1 MGLMLATIW
10 VHLGYSTNKLND
22 RLSVSFFSVAFLAF
36 VSRPLL
42 SVRYGRG
49 ADAVPQMSVA
59 GIPAFL
65 EVRSCVVLVGTFSF
79 R

>member
-36 VSRPLL
+36 VSRLSPVCLL
-42 SVRYGRG
+42 RMQY
-49 ADAVPQMSVA
+49 
-59 GIPAFL
+59 
-65 EVRSCVVLVGTFSF
+65 
-79 R
+79 